1 MDAVENRCGFPTI
14 CRRKVEKPPPDK
26 PIKILRIQR
35 NIIPMVENTVENGE
49 KSTDKIILYK
59 E

>member
-1 MDAVENRCGFPTI
+1 VRIPHNLSKKSGKAAPY
-14 CRRKVEKPPPDK
+14 K

-35 NIIPMVENTVENGE
+35 NIIHMVENTVENGE